1 MTSEFKGLDPIVSFF
16 VKERLRKRKTQTQ
29 IATQTGIKLTTYQR
43 IEQGKRSPDL
53 TELRKLCRYHQLTFV
68 DVVLEELNKRPID
81 DQELLSATQL
91 VPNQIRHAL
100 IELIKSITQKE

>member
-53 TELRKLCRYHQLTFV
+53 TEQRKLCRYHQLTFV
-68 DVVLEELNKRPID
+68 GCCLGG
-81 DQELLSATQL
+81 
-91 VPNQIRHAL
+91 
-100 IELIKSITQKE
+100 IEQKTDR